1 MEATAT
7 SAIPERTTA
16 ARIGLDADV
25 RALIVNADDFG
36 LCRDE
41 NDATIEGLVRGIFT
55 SSTILVPA
63 PGFDQA
69 AEFARRA
76 SPQVD
81 PGVHLTLTSEWP
93 KWRWRPVLNRGAV
106 PSLVDDAGFLWPDVM
121 SLYAHARLDEVE
133 SELRAQI
140 DRAIAAG
147 IDVTHLDCHMGPL
160 QLRRDYHE
168 LYVRLAADYR
178 LPIRVTPRAM
188 LRRMRMSTILEQ
200 LDGAGIL
207 YPDNFVLGGK
217 RRPETA
223 ADYWAGVIRE
233 LPAGVSEIYC
243 HPAYAG
249 AELRSFA
256 TDAAKR
262 EADFRF
268 FTSTRARELI
278 ASEGIQLIGYR
289 RLRDVTRGRA

>member
-1 MEATAT
+1 MEATVT
-7 SAIPERTTA
+7 SANRVRTTA
-16 ARIGLDADV
+16 EHIGLDADA

-41 NDATIEGLVRGIFT
+41 NEATIEGLARGIFT

-63 PGFDQA
+63 PDFAQT
-69 AEFARRA
+69 AEFARRN
-76 SPQVD
+76 PQAD
-81 PGVHLTLTSEWP
+81 LGVHLTLTSEWP

-106 PSLVDDAGFLWPDVM
+106 PSLVDEAGFLWPDVM
-121 SLYAHARLDEVE
+121 SLYAHARLNEAE
-133 SELRAQI
+133 CELRAQI
-140 DRAIAAG
+140 DGAIAAG

-168 LYVRLAADYR
+168 LYVQLAADYR
-178 LPIRVTPRAM
+178 LPIRVAPRAM
-188 LRRMRMSTILEQ
+188 LRRMGMSTIIEQ

-217 RRPETA
+217 RLPETA
-223 ADYWAGVIRE
+223 AEYWAGVIRG

-243 HPAYAG
+243 HPAYAR

-256 TDAAKR
+256 ADAAKR
-262 EADFRF
+262 DADFRF
-268 FTSTRARELI
+268 FTSTGARELI

-289 RLRDVTRGRA
+289 ELRAAMRGEA